1 MLKLKDKNT
10 FRSFIRGILYISP
23 ALIIIGVFHIY
34 PILKSLDMSF
44 YTKYNYFKNIV
55 YERGFDNFIYIFHDK
70 EFIIA
75 LKNTFTF
82 VLGVVP
88 LSIIISLFIAVI
100 LNSKIKF
107 QSLFRGVYFIPFVTS
122 MVAISAVWRWI
133 YNSEFGILN
142 YFLGLLGIDPIK
154 WLLDPDWAM
163 ISLII
168 LSIWKGLG
176 YNIVIIL
183 AGLQNIDKKYYM
195 AAKVD
200 GASSYN
206 MFFHITL
213 PLLSPTVFFVS
224 VMSMINSFK
233 VFDEVY
239 VLFDK
244 MPGPMDSCLTMVYYI
259 YDKFANEYVY
269 GIASAAVY
277 ILFIIILFFTLIQ
290 LYIGKK
296 KVHYS

>member
-1 MLKLKDKNT
+1 MNNRNT
-10 FRSFIRGILYISP
+10 FKSFIKGILYILP
-23 ALIIIGVFHIY
+23 ALVILGVFRIY

-44 YTKYNYFKNIV
+44 YTKYNYFKDVV
-55 YERGFDNFIYIFHDK
+55 YERGFDNFIYIFNDE
-70 EFIIA
+70 EFIVAI
-75 LKNTFTF
+75 KNTFTF

-88 LSIIISLFIAVI
+88 LSISISLFIAII
-100 LNSKIKF
+100 LNSQIKF
-107 QSLFRGVYFIPFVTS
+107 QSFFRGIYFIPFVTS
-122 MVAISAVWRWI
+122 IVAISAVWRWI

-142 YFLGLLGIDPIK
+142 YFLGLFGIDPIK
-154 WLLDPDWAM
+154 WLLDPNWAM

-176 YNIVIIL
+176 YNIVILL
-183 AGLQNIDKKYYM
+183 AGLQNIDKQYYL

-200 GASSYN
+200 GASKAQI
-206 MFFHITL
+206 FFYITL
-213 PLLSPTVFFVS
+213 PLLSPTIFFVS
-224 VMSMINSFK
+224 IMSMINSFK

-244 MPGPMDSCLTMVYYI
+244 IPGPMGRCLTMVYYI

-277 ILFIIILFFTLIQ
+277 ILFMIVLFFTIIQ
-290 LYIGKK
+290 LYIGNK
-296 KVHYS
+296 KVYYN

>member
-1 MLKLKDKNT
+1 MNDKNT
-10 FRSFIRGILYISP
+10 FKSFIRGMLYISP

-55 YERGFDNFIYIFHDK
+55 YERGFDNFIYIFNDK

-88 LSIIISLFIAVI
+88 LSIIISLFIAII
-100 LNSKIKF
+100 LNCKIKF
-107 QSLFRGVYFIPFVTS
+107 QSFFRGIYFIPFVTS
-122 MVAISAVWRWI
+122 IVAISAVWRWI

-142 YFLGLLGIDPIK
+142 YFLGLFGVDPIR

-163 ISLII
+163 TSLII

-200 GASSYN
+200 GASSCQI
-206 MFFHITL
+206 FFHITL

-277 ILFIIILFFTLIQ
+277 VLFMIVLLFTLIQ